1 MKIPAFSG
9 RRGRQSGA
17 TAIEFAILFPVLFL
31 LTYGTVVYGYV
42 FFLKQTVAYAAQQ
55 GAEAAVAV
63 DPDSD
68 DPESLRQERVVASIN
83 DTLGW
88 LPAGQRA
95 RVKICNEGACPV
107 ADDTIT
113 VEVEFQ
119 LSTPGWLF
127 PAVEMP
133 GIGAVPP
140 LPNVLEAV
148 AAARLYTDNT

>member
-1 MKIPAFSG
+1 MNVFPSG
-9 RRGRQSGA
+9 SRRGRQSGS
-17 TAIEFAILFPVLFL
+17 TAVEFAILFPLLFL

-63 DPDSD
+63 DPDAD
-68 DPESLRQERVVASIN
+68 DADDLRQQRVEASIN

-95 RVKICNEGACPV
+95 RVRICNGGDCVVE
-107 ADDTIT
+107 DDTIT

-133 GIGAVPP
+133 GLGAVPP
-140 LPNVLEAV
+140 MPNVLEAV